1 MRLNGSQQHYSIHGN
16 EIGLASVNHFG
27 VNIFPQADPLGWHR
41 HEGSLEFVF
50 ICEGSATYELNDQ
63 YQLNLHGGEFSYLP
77 PGMLHRALENPKART
92 SNDYV
97 RAAVN
102 YMQEHLTEPLEV
114 TDVAVYLDISTSRLY
129 AMFKEST
136 GLTPNDYLL
145 RLRVSRA
152 KKLIA
157 ETGDS
162 LSAIAEKTGLG
173 SSQYLCR
180 VFRKYTGHRPSH
192 YRNT

>member
-1 MRLNGSQQHYSIHGN
+1 
-16 EIGLASVNHFG
+16 
-27 VNIFPQADPLGWHR
+27 
-41 HEGSLEFVF
+41 
-50 ICEGSATYELNDQ
+50 
-63 YQLNLHGGEFSYLP
+63 
-77 PGMLHRALENPKART
+77 
-92 SNDYV
+92 
-97 RAAVN
+97 
-102 YMQEHLTEPLEV
+102 MQEHLAEPLEI
-114 TDVAVYLDISTSRLY
+114 TDVAVYLDLSNSRLY
-129 AMFKEST
+129 AIFKEST
-136 GLTPNDYLL
+136 GLTLNDYLL

-173 SSQYLCR
+173 RSQYLCQ